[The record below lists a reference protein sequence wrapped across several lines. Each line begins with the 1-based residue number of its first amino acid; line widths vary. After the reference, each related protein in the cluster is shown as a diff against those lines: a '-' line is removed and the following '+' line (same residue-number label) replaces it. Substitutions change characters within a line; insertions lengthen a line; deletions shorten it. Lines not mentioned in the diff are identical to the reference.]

1 MFETSSLA
9 AAPPPAA
16 IEPVMRIAPPPPAAR
31 GPVEPP
37 LDPAVTFDL
46 SPDARKAVARGTAAP
61 TEGLEAQADRAHYR
75 RDADSQQIVFQVIG
89 PDGYV
94 VEQLPS
100 EAIRAPMPGRRRPPG
115 RRRSEPRWRGRPEV
129 ATTAAI
135 RDRPRS

>member
-16 IEPVMRIAPPPPAAR
+16 IEPVMRIAPPPPATR

-46 SPDARKAVARGTAAP
+46 SPDARKAVARGTTSPAESP
-61 TEGLEAQADRAHYR
+61 ESQADRAHYR
-75 RDADSQQIVFQVIG
+75 RDADTQQIVFQVVG

-100 EAIRAPMPGRRRPPG
+100 EAILRARTYAREAEAA
-115 RRRSEPRWRGRPEV
+115 RSAEIGTSV
-129 ATTAAI
+129 A
-135 RDRPRS
+135 RSA

>member
-61 TEGLEAQADRAHYR
+61 AEGLESQADRAHYR

-100 EAIRAPMPGRRRPPG
+100 EAILRARTYAREAEAA
-115 RRRSEPRWRGRPEV
+115 RSAEIGTSV
-129 ATTAAI
+129 A
-135 RDRPRS
+135 RSA

>member
-100 EAIRAPMPGRRRPPG
+100 EAILRARTYAREAEAA
-115 RRRSEPRWRGRPEV
+115 RSAEIGTSV
-129 ATTAAI
+129 A
-135 RDRPRS
+135 RSA